1 MSHYEHIIYQPVFF
15 LFIAFSFLLAFGY
28 FWGRRKNQ
36 EIASSA
42 FDDLLKVFRPTDQQ
56 FTNIGGAIGYHANLA
71 VKRKGGLLSRVDAT
85 ITMLPRHS
93 WLYLPLSKC
102 IRKYDRLFLE
112 LYLKNTPKEECH
124 LIETGYSRFS
134 GARITNREQLQQEE
148 VRWGNFQFLLFSQ
161 SPGTRS
167 AFLDFMADHPEPGCL
182 RHIAIVP
189 QRNKCFLFMIP
200 RKGDVAKN
208 LLPVYNWLPRLLK
221 KMDPGTP

>member
-42 FDDLLKVFRPTDQQ
+42 FDDLLKVFRPTDQK

-85 ITMLPRHS
+85 LTMLPRHS

-112 LYLKNTPKEECH
+112 LYLKNTPGEECH

-134 GARITNREQLQQEE
+134 GARITNRNLLQQEE
-148 VRWGNFQFLLFSQ
+148 LRWGNLQFLLYSQ
-161 SPGTRS
+161 SPGTRA
-167 AFLDFMADHPEPGCL
+167 AFLDFMTRHPEPGFI
-182 RHIAIVP
+182 RHIALVP
-189 QRNKCFLFMIP
+189 ERKKCFLFMIP
-200 RKGDVAKN
+200 RQGEVAKN

-221 KMDPGTP
+221 NMETK